1 MFSTDFVSFCSVEF
15 ETEQGGLSAD
25 VIKKAF
31 NATEEDFTL
40 LVRQSFPVKPQI
52 ASVGSCC
59 LLGAISNNELYVA
72 NLGDSRAVLG
82 RKGFDGEMKSIVAER
97 LTTDHNVSCEKV
109 RMEVEAL
116 HSDGSPV
123 VVYCR
128 GVWRIMGIIQV
139 TANPYLMLFLHLS
152 FPKKH
157 LNEILVLY
165 IPIKKYQ
172 CQ

>member
-1 MFSTDFVSFCSVEF
+1 M
-15 ETEQGGLSAD
+15 
-25 VIKKAF
+25 IKKAF

-59 LLGAISNNELYVA
+59 LLGAISNNDLYVA

-82 RKGFDGEMKSIVAER
+82 RKGFDGEMKSVVAER

-139 TANPYLMLFLHLS
+139 MA
-152 FPKKH
+152 
-157 LNEILVLY
+157 ILIL
-165 IPIKKYQ
+165 
-172 CQ
+172 CSS